1 MDSRVAL
8 IILNYNGLK
17 NLGDI
22 LVQSIESALRIDY
35 KDLDVIVVDNGSTDN
50 SVEEI
55 EDRFGSDV
63 TLIKLEKNYGYAG
76 GNEIGLRRY
85 LNYKGVP
92 KYVVIMNNDFIVKNE
107 QFLRS
112 IVKYL
117 DARKDIAIAQGITLD
132 ADGKRIESA
141 GVFQDVMLQQMKR
154 CSGLKPSECPEKLSY
169 ATFALGALMVVKI
182 KPVLEIRGC
191 LFKREHFILW
201 EETELALN
209 MWSHGF
215 KTIAVPEISGIHMGS
230 ATTKKV
236 MPLAWY
242 AGKRNR
248 YLVYRKTLS
257 PYLRSRYLYLLIA
270 FEIANFY
277 LRIFQGDR
285 GRIASRGVVD
295 GIMARELTRVKRGT
309 YEPLLLAPK
318 VWQAIHNLTLSA
330 SKNLAMKYGYLSRL
344 VTLTVDDEKLRSS
357 PTPFLVKV

>member
-1 MDSRVAL
+1 MPD
-8 IILNYNGLK
+8 
-17 NLGDI
+17 
-22 LVQSIESALRIDY
+22 
-35 KDLDVIVVDNGSTDN
+35 
-50 SVEEI
+50 
-55 EDRFGSDV
+55 
-63 TLIKLEKNYGYAG
+63 
-76 GNEIGLRRY
+76 
-85 LNYKGVP
+85 
-92 KYVVIMNNDFIVKNE
+92 YVVIMNNDFIVKNE

-117 DARKDIAIAQGITLD
+117 DARKDTAIAQGITLQ

-141 GVFQDVMLQQMKR
+141 GVFLDVMLQRIGR
-154 CSGLKPSECPEKLSY
+154 CSNLKPGECPEKLSY
-169 ATFALGALMVVKI
+169 TTFAIGALMVVKI

-230 ATTKKV
+230 VTVKKV
-236 MPLAWY
+236 APLTWY
-242 AGKRNR
+242 AGKRNM

-270 FEIANFY
+270 FEIASFY
-277 LRIFQGDR
+277 LRIFQGER

-295 GIMARELTRVKRGT
+295 GIMARELTRIKRGI

-318 VWQAIHNLTLSA
+318 DWQAIHNLVLSA
-330 SKNLAMKYGYLSRL
+330 SKNLAGKYGYLSRL
-344 VTLTVDDEKLRSS
+344 VMLTVDDEKLRSS
-357 PTPFLVKV
+357 PRPFLVKV